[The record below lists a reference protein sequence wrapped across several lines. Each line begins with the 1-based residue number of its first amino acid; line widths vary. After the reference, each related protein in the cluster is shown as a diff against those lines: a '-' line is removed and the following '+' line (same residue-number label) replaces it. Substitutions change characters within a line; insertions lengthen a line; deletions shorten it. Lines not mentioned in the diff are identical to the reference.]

1 MSATATLAGHARYKD
16 QLKLMRASTATAWM
30 IALFDWV
37 IDAFAA
43 RPTPASLLDEE
54 AAAAHRYYG
63 AFY

>member
-1 MSATATLAGHARYKD
+1 MSATATLVGHARYKD
-16 QLKLMRASTATAWM
+16 QLKHMRASTATAWM
-30 IALFDWV
+30 LASLNWI

-43 RPTPASLLDEE
+43 RPTPSSLLDEE